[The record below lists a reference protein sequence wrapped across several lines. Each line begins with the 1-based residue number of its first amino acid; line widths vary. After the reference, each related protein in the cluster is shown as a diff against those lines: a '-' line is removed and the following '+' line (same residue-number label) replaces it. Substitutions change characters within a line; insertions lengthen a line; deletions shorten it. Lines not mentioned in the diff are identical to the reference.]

1 MGEQSGWQLSSV
13 SVAEACD
20 RYMMSAFGNAW
31 GQDLVEV
38 AAPSTGQRVLDLACG
53 TGAVARAAAARVG
66 ATGHV
71 VGLDLNPAMLAM
83 ARAIA
88 HHDGPPIE
96 WREGDATALP
106 FAEATF
112 DLVCCHQ
119 GLQFFPD
126 RSAALRDMR
135 RVLVPGGQLALG
147 VWRRLE
153 HQPFYAALTDAL
165 ERYVS
170 AQAAASLRAA
180 FILGDAQALRALV
193 ADAGFREIHIRL
205 RSRITRWPSLE
216 DYVFGY
222 LAGSPMAPAV
232 AALDDTTRT
241 AMLEHITAAL
251 QSYVDDDGLAAPW
264 ESHVVTAHA

>member
-1 MGEQSGWQLSSV
+1 MGEPAGWQLGSV
-13 SVAEACD
+13 SVAEACE

-31 GQDLVEV
+31 GQDLVEI
-38 AAPSTGQRVLDLACG
+38 ATPSTGQRVLDLACG
-53 TGAVARAAAARVG
+53 TGAVARTAAARVG

-83 ARAIA
+83 AHTIP

-106 FAEATF
+106 FTDATF

-126 RSAALRDMR
+126 RSAALREVR
-135 RVLVPGGQLALG
+135 RVLVPGGRLALG

-180 FILGDAQALRALV
+180 FTLGDAPEIRALI
-193 ADAGFREIHIRL
+193 ADAGFREIHIRI
-205 RSRITRWPSLE
+205 RSRLTRWPSLE

-232 AALDDTTRT
+232 AALDDTARN
-241 AMLEHITAAL
+241 AMLGHIITVL
-251 QSYVDDDGLAAPW
+251 KSYVDDDGLAAPW

>member
-1 MGEQSGWQLSSV
+1 
-13 SVAEACD
+13 
-20 RYMMSAFGNAW
+20 MMSAFGNAW

-53 TGAVARAAAARVG
+53 TGAVARAAASRVG
-66 ATGHV
+66 ATGYV

-96 WREGDATALP
+96 WREGNATALP
-106 FAEATF
+106 FGEATF

-126 RSAALRDMR
+126 RAAALCEMR
-135 RVLVPGGQLALG
+135 RVLVPGGRLALG

-153 HQPFYAALTDAL
+153 HQPFYAALTDTL

-180 FILGDAQALRALV
+180 FTLGDAPALRALV
-193 ADAGFREIHIRL
+193 ADAGFRESHIRL
-205 RSRITRWPSLE
+205 RSRLTRWPSLE

-232 AALDDTTRT
+232 AALDDTART

>member
-1 MGEQSGWQLSSV
+1 MGEPSGWQLGSV
-13 SVAEACD
+13 SVAEACE

-31 GQDLVEV
+31 GQDLVEI
-38 AAPSTGQRVLDLACG
+38 AAPGTGHRVLDLACG
-53 TGAVARAAAARVG
+53 TGAVARAAATHVG
-66 ATGHV
+66 TTGHV

-83 ARAIA
+83 ARAIP
-88 HHDGPPIE
+88 HQDGPPIE

-126 RSAALRDMR
+126 RSAALREMR
-135 RVLVPGGQLALG
+135 RVLAPSGRLALG

-165 ERYVS
+165 ERYVG

-180 FILGDAQALRALV
+180 FTLGDAHDIRALV
-193 ADAGFREIHIRL
+193 ADAGFHEIHIRI
-205 RSRITRWPSLE
+205 RSRLTRWPSLE

-232 AALDDTTRT
+232 AALDDTARH
-241 AMLEHITAAL
+241 AMLGHITTVL

-264 ESHVVTAHA
+264 ESHVVTAHT

>member
-1 MGEQSGWQLSSV
+1 
-13 SVAEACD
+13 
-20 RYMMSAFGNAW
+20 MMSAVGNAW

-53 TGAVARAAAARVG
+53 TGAVARAAGSRVG
-66 ATGHV
+66 TTGHV

-83 ARAIA
+83 ARAMA
-88 HHDGPPIE
+88 YSEGPPIE
-96 WREGDATALP
+96 WREANATSLP

-126 RSAALRDMR
+126 RSAALREMR

-170 AQAAASLRAA
+170 AQAAARLRMA
-180 FILGDAQALRALV
+180 FTLGDAQELRALI
-193 ADAGFREIHIRL
+193 AGAGFHEIHIRL

-216 DYVFGY
+216 EYVFGY

-232 AALDDTTRT
+232 AALDDTTRNV
-241 AMLEHITAAL
+241 MLGHVTTAL
-251 QSYVDDDGLAAPW
+251 QSYV
-264 ESHVVTAHA
+264 

>member
-1 MGEQSGWQLSSV
+1 
-13 SVAEACD
+13 
-20 RYMMSAFGNAW
+20 
-31 GQDLVEV
+31 
-38 AAPSTGQRVLDLACG
+38 
-53 TGAVARAAAARVG
+53 
-66 ATGHV
+66 V

-88 HHDGPPIE
+88 QRDRPPIE

-126 RSAALRDMR
+126 RSAALREVR
-135 RVLVPGGQLALG
+135 RVLVPGGLLALG

-153 HQPFYAALTDAL
+153 HQPFYAALADAL

-180 FILGDAQALRALV
+180 FILGDAPALRALV
-193 ADAGFREIHIRL
+193 ADAGFREIHSRF
-205 RSRITRWPSLE
+205 RSRLTRWPSLE

-232 AALDDTTRT
+232 AALDATART
-241 AMLEHITAAL
+241 ALLEHITTSL

-264 ESHVVTAHA
+264 ESHVITAHT

>member
-1 MGEQSGWQLSSV
+1 
-13 SVAEACD
+13 
-20 RYMMSAFGNAW
+20 MMSAFGNAW

-38 AAPSTGQRVLDLACG
+38 AAPGTGQRVLDVACG

-83 ARAIA
+83 AYR
-88 HHDGPPIE
+88 DGPPIE

-112 DLVCCHQ
+112 DLICCHQ
-119 GLQFFPD
+119 GLRFFPD
-126 RSAALRDMR
+126 RSAALREMFW
-135 RVLVPGGQLALG
+135 VLVPGGRLALG

-170 AQAAASLRAA
+170 AQAATSLRAA
-180 FILGDAQALRALV
+180 FTLGDAQELRALI
-193 ADAGFREIHIRL
+193 ADAGFREIHIRI

-216 DYVFGY
+216 EYVFGY

-232 AALDDTTRT
+232 AALDDTARN
-241 AMLEHITAAL
+241 AMLEHITTL
-251 QSYVDDDGLAAPW
+251 LESYGDDDGLAAPW
-264 ESHVVTAHA
+264 ESHVVTAHS

>member
-1 MGEQSGWQLSSV
+1 MGEQSGWQLGTV
-13 SVAEACD
+13 SVAEACE

-38 AAPSTGQRVLDLACG
+38 AAPGAGQHVLDVACG
-53 TGAVARAAAARVG
+53 TAAVARAAASRVG
-66 ATGHV
+66 ATGQV

-88 HHDGPPIE
+88 HRDGLPIE
-96 WREGDATALP
+96 WREADATALP
-106 FAEATF
+106 FADATF

-126 RSAALRDMR
+126 RSAALREMF
-135 RVLVPGGQLALG
+135 RVLVPGGRLALG

-180 FILGDAQALRALV
+180 FILGDAQELRVLIAG
-193 ADAGFREIHIRL
+193 AGFREIHIRI
-205 RSRITRWPSLE
+205 RSRITRYPSLE
-216 DYVFGY
+216 EYVLGY

-232 AALDDTTRT
+232 AALDDTARN
-241 AMLEHITAAL
+241 AMLRHIITAL

-264 ESHVVTAHA
+264 ESHVVTAHS

>member
-1 MGEQSGWQLSSV
+1 MGEQSGWQLGSV
-13 SVAEACD
+13 SVAEACE

-38 AAPSTGQRVLDLACG
+38 AAPGTGQRVLDVACG
-53 TGAVARAAAARVG
+53 TGAVARAAAGRVG

-71 VGLDLNPAMLAM
+71 VGIDLNPAMLAM
-83 ARAIA
+83 A
-88 HHDGPPIE
+88 HDDGPPIE
-96 WREGDATALP
+96 WREANATALP
-106 FAEATF
+106 FADATF

-126 RSAALRDMR
+126 RSAALREMR
-135 RVLVPGGQLALG
+135 RVLVPGGRLALG

-165 ERYVS
+165 ERHVS

-180 FILGDAQALRALV
+180 FTLGEAQELRALI
-193 ADAGFREIHIRL
+193 ADAGFRELHMRI
-205 RSRITRWPSLE
+205 RSRLTRWPSLE

-222 LAGSPMAPAV
+222 LAGAPMAPAV
-232 AALDDTTRT
+232 AALDDTARK
-241 AMLEHITAAL
+241 AMLGHITTLLA
-251 QSYVDDDGLAAPW
+251 SYVDDDGLAAPW
-264 ESHVVTAHA
+264 ESHVVTAHS